1 MATGTDPAD
10 KDSFAALI
18 RDIAEI
24 DLQDVDSDALR
35 DAEYEQTRWVLDEL
49 AGKTIKAAEVEDR
62 RIVIETQGGNR
73 YFFYG
78 FMGSGHPE
86 R

>member
-10 KDSFAALI
+10 KDSFADLI
-18 RDIAEI
+18 RDITEL

-35 DAEYEQTRWVLDEL
+35 DAEYEQTRWILDKL
-49 AGKTIKAAEVEDR
+49 AGKTIKAAKIEDR
-62 RIVIETQGGNR
+62 RIVLETDDGNR

-78 FMGSGHPE
+78 FMGSGPPK
-86 R
+86 